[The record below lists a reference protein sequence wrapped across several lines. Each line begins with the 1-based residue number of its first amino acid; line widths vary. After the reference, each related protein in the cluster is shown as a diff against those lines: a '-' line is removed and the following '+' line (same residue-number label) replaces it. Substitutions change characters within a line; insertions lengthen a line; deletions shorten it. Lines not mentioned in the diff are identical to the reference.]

1 MDWGKKTM
9 LMLLFYIGEDRYALE
24 TKRVVEVLPMV
35 KLKAL
40 HHAPEYIPGLFNY
53 RSHLVPVI
61 DLCHLI
67 RGSPCSSHLSTRI
80 ILVNYQGCREPSD
93 RSSQILGL
101 MAERV
106 TDTLNKPETEFVDP
120 GIKLDA
126 APYLG
131 EMITDE
137 QGMIQCVRVEYLLP
151 ESQQINL
158 LPQPKDIVP

>member
-1 MDWGKKTM
+1 M

-35 KLKAL
+35 KLKTL
-40 HHAPEYIPGLFNY
+40 HHAPAYIPGLFNY
-53 RSHLVPVI
+53 RSRLVPVI

-67 RGSPCSSHLSTRI
+67 RGSPCRSHLSTRI
-80 ILVNYQGCREPSD
+80 VLVNYQVRREPSD
-93 RSSQILGL
+93 RSWQILGL

-158 LPQPKDIVP
+158 LPQQYREDNKKY